1 MFKDKNTTIG
11 FVLLGLLFFGYFGYI
26 SIQQKKMAAT
36 KNIEKAK
43 QDSIDKSKAPKPDT
57 IQLARKIQDSI
68 INQAQQIQQAAGS
81 FATYLNGTERLDSIG
96 NDVMTVYFSNLGGRP
111 KKIFL
116 KKFKDFK
123 GRPVQLL
130 GDTADMFSYGIVT
143 GNNAIQSGKLF
154 YETTGA
160 AKGPAGSIAYTVK
173 DSSGRAITHT
183 YTLGKDSYLFN
194 CKIDMQGAER
204 LVTGNTLSLAHKV
217 MVKRQDND
225 ISFERQ
231 SSRLAYV
238 EDGSYGTLNAASSDN
253 DDKLEK
259 PVEWV
264 AFKQRFFNTTLLS
277 AAPMREVA
285 INCVQQPDS
294 SSNLFIASSDM
305 KIPVTPG
312 KSIDLQFYTGPND
325 YKILAATGH
334 SMRNMVQL
342 HSSPFGFV
350 KWINRW
356 LILPVFDFLRGV
368 IPSVGLAIAL
378 LTLFIRLLIA
388 PLTYSSYLSG
398 AKMKALRPELDTLK
412 AKFKDDQQ
420 GYAVEQMKLFRT
432 AGVSPLGG
440 CIPALLQIP
449 IFFALYALF
458 TAHIGVRGES
468 FLWATDLSKYDEFIK
483 FGVNIPLL
491 GGHLSLFTI
500 TASITSF
507 LISWYSM
514 SMTPDQA
521 NPVLKYLPYIFPFV
535 LLFIFN
541 NLPSALTWY
550 YTVSNLVT
558 LGLQFVIQ
566 KYIINHDKI
575 LAKLEENKK
584 KVKEKPK
591 WQQRMEQMQETQR
604 KMQEMKQKNKGK

>member
-11 FVLLGLLFFGYFGYI
+11 FVLLGVLFFGYFTYI
-26 SIQQKKMAAT
+26 SIQQKKVQAA
-36 KNIEKAK
+36 KKIEQLK
-43 QDSIDKSKAPKPDT
+43 QDSIAKANAPKIDSN
-57 IQLARKIQDSI
+57 QVKKQKQDSI
-68 INQAQQIQQAAGS
+68 LNAAQQTQQSAGS
-81 FATYLNGTERLDSIG
+81 FAAYLNGTERLDSLS
-96 NDVMTVYFSNLGGRP
+96 NNLMTVYFSNKGGRP
-111 KKIFL
+111 MKVFL
-116 KKFKDFK
+116 KNYKNFK
-123 GRPVQLL
+123 GQRVQLL
-130 GDTADMFSYGIVT
+130 GDTADVFSYGIT
-143 GNNAIQSGKLF
+143 NGNSAIQSAKLYF
-154 YETTGA
+154 ETAGVANGA
-160 AKGPAGSIAYTVK
+160 ITYQLK
-173 DSSGRAITHT
+173 DSSGRAVMHT
-183 YTLGKDSYLFN
+183 YKLSSDNYLFD
-194 CKIDMQGAER
+194 CKIDMQGADR
-204 LVTGNTLSLAHKV
+204 LVSGNTLSLAHRV

-231 SSRLAYV
+231 NSRMAYL
-238 EDGSYGTLNAASSDN
+238 ENGDYGSIGADGSN
-253 DDKLEK
+253 DEQFKD

-264 AFKQRFFNTTLLS
+264 GYKQRFFNTTLLS
-277 AAPMREVA
+277 IGAPMKDVS
-285 INCVQQPDS
+285 INCVKQPDS
-294 SSNLFIASSDM
+294 TNNLFVASSDM

-325 YKILAATGH
+325 YKILNNIGH
-334 SMRNMVQL
+334 KMRNMVQL

-356 LILPVFDFLRGV
+356 LFLPLFDFLRGL
-368 IPSVGLAIAL
+368 ISSVGLAIAL
-378 LTLFIRLLIA
+378 LTFCIRLLIA
-388 PLTYSSYLSG
+388 PLTYSSYKSG
-398 AKMKALRPELDTLK
+398 AKMKALRPELDLLK
-412 AKFKDDQQ
+412 AKHKDDQQ
-420 GYAVEQMKLFRT
+420 GFAMEQMKLFRA

-468 FLWATDLSKYDEFIK
+468 FLWANDLSKYDEFIK

-491 GGHLSLFTI
+491 GDHLSLFTI
-500 TASITSF
+500 TASVTSF

-514 SMTPDQA
+514 SMTPDQG
-521 NPVLKYLPYIFPFV
+521 NPVLKYLPYIFPFI

-566 KYIINHDKI
+566 RYIIDPKKI
-575 LAKLEENKK
+575 LAQIEENKK

-604 KMQEMKQKNKGK
+604 KMQEARNKGKK